1 MISRNGKF
9 HCAVPLEKR
18 AGQGASRRLWFRASG
33 EMKNAGTE
41 KAKKAQRG
49 TTPYTQTRNLIKGAD
64 RVIETS
70 LKSQQRRKLVDA
82 CADYLL

>member
-1 MISRNGKF
+1 
-9 HCAVPLEKR
+9 
-18 AGQGASRRLWFRASG
+18 
-33 EMKNAGTE
+33 MKNAGTE